1 MPEKSTPFIKK
12 TIKFGKVKILRK
24 KQFKTPLDKY
34 DIMFGRINITMRI
47 TGMFRNSTKNRN
59 IRSHVGDDTWLR
71 KNVSQ
76 NYINGEDYAI
86 AA

>member
-1 MPEKSTPFIKK
+1 
-12 TIKFGKVKILRK
+12 
-24 KQFKTPLDKY
+24 
-34 DIMFGRINITMRI
+34 MRI